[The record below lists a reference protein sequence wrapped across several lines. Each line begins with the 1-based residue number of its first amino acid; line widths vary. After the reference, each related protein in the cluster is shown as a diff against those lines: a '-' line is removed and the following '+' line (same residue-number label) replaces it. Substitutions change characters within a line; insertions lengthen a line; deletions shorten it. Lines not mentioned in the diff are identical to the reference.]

1 MTDSCHV
8 AYGNIAEKGG
18 NNDDRIEMWIKMQR
32 LRISRADELP
42 GMCTYAVS
50 YTHLTLPTIA

>member
-42 GMCTYAVS
+42 GMSTYGQAF
-50 YTHLTLPTIA
+50 LG